1 MDTQL
6 ETLLQ
11 THSGADDSTVLTLV
25 DTITASLD
33 VPTIVRAV
41 NICLSQSPLI
51 PLHNSVSIHQPP
63 EHPPDTS
70 VWRKSPVHALE
81 DSPGAARRGSAPA

>member
-41 NICLSQSPLI
+41 NLCLS
-51 PLHNSVSIHQPP
+51 
-63 EHPPDTS
+63 
-70 VWRKSPVHALE
+70 
-81 DSPGAARRGSAPA
+81 